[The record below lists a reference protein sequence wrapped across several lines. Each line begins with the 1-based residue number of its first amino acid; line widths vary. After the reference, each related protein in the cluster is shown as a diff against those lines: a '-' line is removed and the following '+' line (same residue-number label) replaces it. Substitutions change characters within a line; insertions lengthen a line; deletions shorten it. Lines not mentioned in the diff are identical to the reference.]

1 MASNGGIPQNGVIS
15 FGGPILLARP
25 KPAPVPA
32 PVQTPALA
40 APLPSPAQVVRP
52 TVDDPMDLD
61 ENDPEEMD
69 WVWYNTEWEVYVV
82 EDRPL
87 RIVWGSRWL

>member
-1 MASNGGIPQNGVIS
+1 
-15 FGGPILLARP
+15 
-25 KPAPVPA
+25 
-32 PVQTPALA
+32 
-40 APLPSPAQVVRP
+40 
-52 TVDDPMDLD
+52 MDLD